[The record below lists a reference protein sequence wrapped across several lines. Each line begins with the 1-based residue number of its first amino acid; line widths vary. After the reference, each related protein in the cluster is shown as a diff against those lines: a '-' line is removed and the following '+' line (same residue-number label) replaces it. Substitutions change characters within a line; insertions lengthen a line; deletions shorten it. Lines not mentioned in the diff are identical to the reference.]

1 MFSKNWDLVIMRF
14 STPLRYPGGKGKL
27 TGFIKKT
34 IKDNDLEGC
43 SYVEPYAGGAGVAL
57 SLLYDGYVSSIHLN
71 DLNRS
76 IYAFWHSALYEND
89 ALCDLIERTSI
100 TMDEWNLQRAVQ
112 DDAEG
117 KSLLELGFSTFFL
130 NRTNR
135 SGIIKGGVIGG
146 KGQLGKWT
154 LDVRFNKTDLIKRL
168 HKIKEH
174 NERIFI
180 YNYDAA
186 FLLKNVIPKIKS
198 KTLVYLD
205 PPYYVKGQGLYQ
217 NFYQHD
223 DHVEISNIIK
233 EKLETSWIVSY
244 DAAPEI
250 IEMYEKENKIIYGLH
265 YSAQK
270 KHVGSE
276 VMFFSEDLLV
286 PAVENPSKIKQHR
299 VKNKTPQM
307 VNGLE

>member
-1 MFSKNWDLVIMRF
+1 MRF

-34 IKDNDLEGC
+34 IKDNQLDGC

-57 SLLYDGYVSSIHLN
+57 SLLYDGYVSSVHLN

-89 ALCDLIERTSI
+89 ALCDLIERTHI
-100 TMDEWNLQRAVQ
+100 CMDEWNAQRNVQ
-112 DDAEG
+112 DNAEK

-154 LDVRFNKTDLIKRL
+154 LDVRFNKSDLIQRL
-168 HKIKEH
+168 QKIKEH
-174 NERIFI
+174 KENVFI
-180 YNYDAA
+180 YNHDAA
-186 FLLKNVIPKIKS
+186 FLLRDVIPKIEN

-233 EKLETSWIVSY
+233 NELKTPWIVSY

-250 IEMYEKENKIIYGLH
+250 IKMYEGENKLIYGLS

-270 KHVGSE
+270 KHIGSE
-276 VMFFSEDLLV
+276 VMFFSKDLVV
-286 PAVENPSKIKQHR
+286 PAVENPSKLKPTR
-299 VKNKTPQM
+299 
-307 VNGLE
+307 

>member
-1 MFSKNWDLVIMRF
+1 MRF

-27 TGFIKKT
+27 TGFIKKI
-34 IKDNDLEGC
+34 IKNNGLEGC
-43 SYVEPYAGGAGVAL
+43 AYVEPYAGGAGVAL

-76 IYAFWHSALYEND
+76 IFAFWHSALYEND
-89 ALCDLIERTSI
+89 ALCELIEKTPIS
-100 TMDEWNLQRAVQ
+100 MGEWNTQRAIQ
-112 DDAEG
+112 DKADE
-117 KSLLELGFSTFFL
+117 KTLLELGFSTFFL

-154 LDVRFNKTDLIKRL
+154 LDVRFNKLDLMERL
-168 HKIKEH
+168 KKIKEYKD
-174 NERIFI
+174 RIYI
-180 YNYDAA
+180 YNEDAA
-186 FLLKNVIPKIKS
+186 ILLKDIVPRVGKR
-198 KTLVYLD
+198 TLVYLD

-233 EKLETSWIVSY
+233 KELKTSWIVSY

-250 IEMYEKENKIIYGLH
+250 IGMYEEQNKLIYGLH

-276 VMFFSEDLLV
+276 VMFFSKNLIIPV
-286 PAVENPSKIKQHR
+286 VENPSKLKI
-299 VKNKTPQM
+299 V
-307 VNGLE
+307 